1 MTEDDED
8 DGFWKNRRLSNQGI
22 VMEGVREYCE
32 EMEVRL
38 LKRNGRYVIKARNE
52 GGHNSTEVD
61 LLDLIQ
67 WLQKLN
73 EQEKA

>member
-38 LKRNGRYVIKARNE
+38 LKCNGRYVIKALNE

-61 LLDLIQ
+61 LLDLIN
-67 WLQKLN
+67 WLQTYKR
-73 EQEKA
+73 

>member
-38 LKRNGRYVIKARNE
+38 LKRNGRYVIEARNE
-52 GGHNSTEVD
+52 GGYNSTEVD

-67 WLQKLN
+67 WLQKFH